1 MGSGNTDLKWAGWL
15 YLALAII
22 APFSL
27 SYVPSV
33 IAEASGTLAEKVA
46 AHQQLTHLSMASEI
60 FYQIIEVFIVL
71 ALFKYFRNIN
81 LNLARQM
88 LVLGLLPL
96 PIVFLNELNLIGAIS
111 FATDSNMAAGLDTQL
126 KGSMAALF
134 YDFHGT
140 GIVLASIFWGLWL
153 IPLGRLVII
162 SGKIPKFFGY
172 SVMVGAAGYIISA
185 AATLI
190 LPSLV
195 TPGIIESLKFTGSL
209 LMLGEV
215 PIIAGLLW
223 TAYKR

>member
-33 IAEASGTLAEKVA
+33 IAEAGGPLPETLA
-46 AHQQLTHLSMASEI
+46 AHQQLLHLSMASEI
-60 FYQIIEVFIVL
+60 FYQVIEVFIVL

-81 LNLARQM
+81 SSLARQM
-88 LVLGLLPL
+88 LMMGLLPL
-96 PIVFLNELNLIGAIS
+96 PIIFLNELNLIGSIS
-111 FATDSNMAAGLDTQL
+111 FATDSSMAAGLDTQL
-126 KGSMAALF
+126 KGSMTALF

-153 IPLGRLVII
+153 IPLGRLVIM
-162 SGKIPKFFGY
+162 SDKIPKLFGY
-172 SVMVGAAGYIISA
+172 SVMVGAAGYILSA

-190 LPSLV
+190 LPSLIA
-195 TPGIIESLKFTGSL
+195 PAIIENLKFAGSL

>member
-1 MGSGNTDLKWAGWL
+1 MAGRYTDLKWAGWL

-33 IAEASGTLAEKVA
+33 IAEAGGTLAEKIA
-46 AHQQLTHLSMASEI
+46 AHQQLLHLSMASEM
-60 FYQIIEVFIVL
+60 FYQIIEVYIVL
-71 ALFKYFRNIN
+71 ALFQYFHSASS
-81 LNLARQM
+81 NLARQM

-111 FATDSNMAAGLDTQL
+111 FATEGGVTAGLDT
-126 KGSMAALF
+126 GFNESMSAML
-134 YDFHGT
+134 YDFHGI
-140 GIVLASIFWGLWL
+140 GIVIASIFWGLWL

-162 SGKIPKFFGY
+162 SDKIPKFFGY

-185 AATLI
+185 VATLI
-190 LPSLV
+190 LPPLV
-195 TPGIIESLKFTGSL
+195 APVITENLKFAGSL

-223 TAYKR
+223 TAYKQ